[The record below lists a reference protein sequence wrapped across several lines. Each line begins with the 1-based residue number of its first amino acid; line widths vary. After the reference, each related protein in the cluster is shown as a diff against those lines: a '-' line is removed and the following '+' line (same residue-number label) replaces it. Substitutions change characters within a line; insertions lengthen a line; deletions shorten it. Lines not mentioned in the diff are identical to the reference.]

1 MIIHN
6 VYLAQ
11 IQVDIAKGQI
21 HVAHRGKSVQVMER
35 HAQFARVAHKVVE
48 MDVIQVPHKYVVLT
62 KQFVIAIKHAVLVNV
77 AMLAQHA

>member
-11 IQVDIAKGQI
+11 IQVGIVKGQI
-21 HVAHRGKSVQVMER
+21 HVAHRDKSVQVMER
-35 HAQFARVAHKVVE
+35 RAQFARVAHKVAE
-48 MDVIQVPHKYVVLT
+48 MDVIQVPRKYVVLT

-77 AMLAQHA
+77 AMRARHA